1 MRFVLPPLRRP
12 RHPLARALLAV
23 LGAVILGALL
33 AFGLLA
39 VLAFLAVGAVA
50 FLARQLTSRPQAPMR
65 PQAQA
70 QAGAR
75 GDVIEGE
82 FVVVRDPQRHR

>member
-39 VLAFLAVGAVA
+39 VLVVLAVGAIA
-50 FLARQLTSRPQAPMR
+50 FLARQLTSRPHPAMR
-65 PQAQA
+65 PQARA
-70 QAGAR
+70 AAHGE
-75 GDVIEGE
+75 VIEGE
-82 FVVVRDPQRHR
+82 FVVVREPPHRR